1 MASILEVIING
12 DAKGLNKSLSSASA
26 KLKAF
31 GRQTTDIGTRLSTR
45 LTLPI
50 GLAGAAM
57 IKLASDTDESL
68 NKVDVAFKG
77 SSQEVR
83 DFAKTTLQS
92 FGIARGQALDMA
104 ALFGDMSTSMGLSTA
119 EAAKMSISLTGLAGD
134 LASFKNI
141 NIEEVTTA
149 LAGVFTG
156 ETESLK
162 RLGIVMT
169 EVNLQQFAL
178 EKNITKS
185 IKKMTQAEKVALRY
199 EFIMSKT
206 ANSQGDFARTSGGA
220 ANQMRMFSQGL
231 KELGSIF
238 GEIIL
243 PFFTKLVIK
252 GNELIKKFK
261 ELSPKIKESI
271 LKFAGLA
278 AILPPLLIVIGSIAT
293 AIGSISAPIAIAIIA
308 ISSLIVYFDDIVE
321 AGERL
326 RVFLQ
331 NKLNVFLI
339 KAKEKFELL
348 GGQVNRLGSIFREVL
363 SKGFS
368 ADIDS
373 INKKF
378 DKQSKAI
385 KEATKNELKLLNTK
399 KQNKKETEEE
409 TKVIEENN
417 EAQENSINNTRD
429 AVKTVSAFT
438 LVRKKGDREF
448 IKGTKI
454 LKQFEFGTDR
464 VSGSTLFATKGLE
477 QMKLVI
483 PQVKIQA
490 EELSDATIHL
500 AMSVGDTL
508 MGAFQGLMNGENF
521 FDSIINGIINLTKRL
536 AAAAAAAF
544 ILNALLPG
552 KGMDSAAK
560 LGRFK
565 NIFSSLSGVPKFAN
579 GGIVSSPTLG
589 LMGEYPGAR
598 SNPEVIAPL
607 DKLKS
612 MIGGGQT
619 NVNITGGF
627 KLEGQDLVL
636 ALQRA
641 DRNRTR
647 IL

>member
-12 DAKGLNKSLSSASA
+12 DAKGLNKSLSSASS

-178 EKNITKS
+178 DKGMTKS
-185 IKKMTQAEKVALRY
+185 IKKMNQAEKVALRY
-199 EFIMSKT
+199 EYIIAKT

-231 KELGSIF
+231 KELGSVF

-243 PFFTKLVIK
+243 PFFTKLVVK

-326 RVFLQ
+326 RDFLQ
-331 NKLNVFLI
+331 KKLNVFLI

-378 DKQSKAI
+378 DEQSKAI

-399 KQNKKETEEE
+399 KENKKETEKE
-409 TKVIEENN
+409 TKAIAENN
-417 EAQENSINNTRD
+417 KEQEKSNNTIQQTRKEVESVMEFSGKRLVSLFD
-429 AVKTVSAFT
+429 PSKKAAFGFNFEKIKTDFDGLKKQSKSLKEGFTVDFGQIGATIAQTFGQALVSGGNVFQNLGKTILSIIGDLIIQMGTVAVAASNLAKTFAIPVVGAAAGIAAIALGT
-438 LVRKKGDREF
+438 V
-448 IKGTKI
+448 IKGIASKM
-454 LKQFEFGTDR
+454 Q
-464 VSGSTLFATKGLE
+464 SG
-477 QMKLVI
+477 
-483 PQVKIQA
+483 
-490 EELSDATIHL
+490 
-500 AMSVGDTL
+500 
-508 MGAFQGLMNGENF
+508 
-521 FDSIINGIINLTKRL
+521 
-536 AAAAAAAF
+536 
-544 ILNALLPG
+544 
-552 KGMDSAAK
+552 
-560 LGRFK
+560 
-565 NIFSSLSGVPKFAN
+565 GVTAFAN
-579 GGIVSSPTLG
+579 GGIVSAPTLG

>member
-12 DAKGLNKSLSSASA
+12 DAKGLNKSLSSASS

-169 EVNLQQFAL
+169 EVNLQQFAID
-178 EKNITKS
+178 KGMTKS

-231 KELGSIF
+231 KELGSVF

-252 GNELIKKFK
+252 GNELIKKLK

-378 DKQSKAI
+378 DEQSKAI

-399 KQNKKETEEE
+399 KENKKETEKE
-409 TKVIEENN
+409 TKAIAENN
-417 EAQENSINNTRD
+417 KEQEKSNNTIQQTRKEVESVKEFSGKRLVSLFD
-429 AVKTVSAFT
+429 PSKKAAFGFNFEKIKTDFSGLKKQSKSLKDQFTIDFNQIGSTIAETFGQALVSGGNVFADLSKTILSIIGDLIIQMGAAAVAASNLAKTFAIPIVGAAAGLAAIALGT
-438 LVRKKGDREF
+438 I
-448 IKGTKI
+448 IKGLAGKM
-454 LKQFEFGTDR
+454 Q
-464 VSGSTLFATKGLE
+464 SG
-477 QMKLVI
+477 
-483 PQVKIQA
+483 
-490 EELSDATIHL
+490 
-500 AMSVGDTL
+500 
-508 MGAFQGLMNGENF
+508 
-521 FDSIINGIINLTKRL
+521 
-536 AAAAAAAF
+536 
-544 ILNALLPG
+544 
-552 KGMDSAAK
+552 
-560 LGRFK
+560 
-565 NIFSSLSGVPKFAN
+565 GVTAFAN

>member
-1 MASILEVIING
+1 MANILEVIING
-12 DAKGLNKSLSSASA
+12 DAKGLNQSLSSASS

-77 SSQEVR
+77 SSQQVR

-178 EKNITKS
+178 DKGMTKS
-185 IKKMTQAEKVALRY
+185 IKKMNQAEKVALRY
-199 EFIMSKT
+199 EYIIAKT
-206 ANSQGDFARTSGGA
+206 ANSQGDFSRTSGGA

-231 KELGSIF
+231 KELGSVF

-326 RVFLQ
+326 RSFLQ

-378 DKQSKAI
+378 DEQSKAI

-399 KQNKKETEEE
+399 KENKKETEKE
-409 TKVIEENN
+409 TKAIAENN
-417 EAQENSINNTRD
+417 KEQEKSNNTIKQTRKEVESVMEFSGKRLVSLFD
-429 AVKTVSAFT
+429 PSKKAAFGFNFEKIKTDFSELKKQSKFLKEQFTIDFGQIGATIAQTFGQSLVSGGNVFADLSKTILSIIGDLIIQMGAAAVAAANLAKTFGIPIVGAAAGIAAIALGT
-438 LVRKKGDREF
+438 I
-448 IKGTKI
+448 IKGLAGKM
-454 LKQFEFGTDR
+454 Q
-464 VSGSTLFATKGLE
+464 SGGAT
-477 QMKLVI
+477 
-483 PQVKIQA
+483 A
-490 EELSDATIHL
+490 
-500 AMSVGDTL
+500 
-508 MGAFQGLMNGENF
+508 
-521 FDSIINGIINLTKRL
+521 
-536 AAAAAAAF
+536 
-544 ILNALLPG
+544 
-552 KGMDSAAK
+552 
-560 LGRFK
+560 
-565 NIFSSLSGVPKFAN
+565 FAN